1 MAGINITL
9 GGNFAKLD
17 ELKSKARTTADSVK
31 GSFASV
37 GKNIA
42 SNITGTATAAIAAG
56 FAGIVVS
63 IKSAISAGGD
73 LNDMMAQTG
82 ASGKGLLIMGR
93 AFENVGLSAS
103 DVGGALNRMQKALAG
118 VNEEGEPTNQA
129 FKKLGLSVADLSRM
143 DPVAA
148 FQKISE
154 SISSIHSPATR
165 TAIAMEIFGKAGGK
179 MLRVVT
185 DASAFSAAAEA
196 LGSLADVLPGMA
208 ADADFVG
215 DSVAGLDDNMKQLG
229 AGIAK
234 ELMPELLTIAKA
246 MNDADFV
253 GLGKDIGVATRET
266 AAFVSYLA
274 KAVELLSY
282 MPMLPIRGIAKAAGS
297 MDPTEGEALPMIPG
311 ASVGADGMVE
321 LAPAATPPEPATKG
335 RNQASDVKW
344 VPAKYE
350 GTSLADAIKRAQV
363 EEKAAAKKAE
373 AEAKTKAIAAD
384 EYKLEAAMLQARL
397 TGDDKRLA
405 KLEREKAIRA
415 EMAKLTGAGWDAA
428 TAREQ
433 SGKMVDARAAADSA
447 DKNRQDGMQ
456 SNAGS
461 LGAFA
466 QSMNV
471 LFGRSAN
478 SGLIEENKR
487 QTKLLS
493 DIRDGLRKVPPP
505 VKLEIVP
512 TF

>member
-1 MAGINITL
+1 MAGISITL

-17 ELKSKARTTADSVK
+17 ELKSKARTAADSVK

-42 SNITGTATAAIAAG
+42 SNITATATATIAAG
-56 FAGIVVS
+56 FAGLVVS

-103 DVGGALNRMQKALAG
+103 DVGSALNRMQKALSG
-118 VNEEGEPTNQA
+118 VNEEGEPTNKA
-129 FKKLGLSVADLSRM
+129 FQKLGLSISDLSRM
-143 DPVAA
+143 DPVEA
-148 FQKISE
+148 FRKISE
-154 SISSIHSPATR
+154 SISSLHSPATR

-185 DASAFSAAAEA
+185 DASAFSSAAEQ
-196 LGSLADVLPGMA
+196 LGTLADVLPEIA

-215 DSVAGLDDNMKQLG
+215 DSIAGLDDNMKQLG

-234 ELMPELLTIAKA
+234 ELMPELLSIAKGI
-246 MNDADFV
+246 NSADFV
-253 GLGKDIGVATRET
+253 KLGKDVGIAARET

-274 KAVELLSY
+274 KAVELLTY
-282 MPMLPIRGIAKAAGS
+282 IPMIPVRGIAKNLGE
-297 MDPTEGEALPMIPG
+297 MNPTKGEALPMIPG
-311 ASVGADGMVE
+311 ASIGADGMIE
-321 LAPAATPPEPATKG
+321 FDQPADPTKSAAPN
-335 RNQASDVKW
+335 RNYLSDPQRDSNKK
-344 VPAKYE
+344 AE
-350 GTSLADAIKRAQV
+350 GTSLADAMKHARLEYEKTQ
-363 EEKAAAKKAE
+363 EKAKQ
-373 AEAKTKAIAAD
+373 KAIAAD
-384 EYKLEAAMLQARL
+384 EYKLEAAILQARL
-397 TGDDKRLA
+397 TGDDERFA

-433 SGKMVDARAAADSA
+433 SGKMVDARAAADRA

-478 SGLIEENKR
+478 SGLLEENKR
-487 QTKLLS
+487 QTKLLN
-493 DIRDGLRKVPPP
+493 DIRDGLKKGPPP
-505 VKLEIVP
+505 VKLELVP